1 MFLVSFFAHPETAL
15 WVDGRLFVS
24 DIGEFNKR
32 DGKVYVRKGSNWEVY
47 APYLNDPKGLAYCGG
62 SLYVA
67 DVDRIWMV
75 KDKATV
81 FLLVG
86 PKDFSAK
93 FLNGINLWERHL

>member
-1 MFLVSFFAHPETAL
+1 MDE
-15 WVDGRLFVS
+15 RLFVS

-32 DGKVYVRKGSNWEVY
+32 DGNVYVS
-47 APYLNDPKGLAYCGG
+47 P
-62 SLYVA
+62 YVA

-93 FLNGINLWERHL
+93 FQISDTYGNAIFEVDLSSRSQAGSFL

>member
-1 MFLVSFFAHPETAL
+1 MFLVSFFVHPETAL

-24 DIGEFNKR
+24 DIGL
-32 DGKVYVRKGSNWEVY
+32 Y
-47 APYLNDPKGLAYCGG
+47 DPKGLAYCGG